1 MSEESTSAA
10 ESSWADGVDVRIAR
24 ELIEKAKAEGVSLAG
39 AGGLL
44 SHITKMVMEAHS
56 TRNWMSISVTR
67 RVTRLVGAAQ
77 GAVQRAERRLPDQ
90 SPEEQERRPG
100 EPGQRSR

>member
-1 MSEESTSAA
+1 VSEESTSAA

-44 SHITKMVMEAHS
+44 SHITKTVMEAAL
-56 TRNWMSISVTR
+56 N
-67 RVTRLVGAAQ
+67 
-77 GAVQRAERRLPDQ
+77 AELDEHLGYEKGDPAGRG
-90 SPEEQERRPG
+90 SS
-100 EPGQRSR
+100 RSRSAR